1 MAKVLVTGAAG
12 FVGSHLVD
20 SLLADGHDV
29 VGLDNFSTG
38 NQSNIAHLSNEP
50 AFQFVERDIVTG
62 LGDLENVKFDQIFHL
77 ASPASPPRYMELA
90 IETMHV
96 NTTATELL
104 LQHATKHGSRL
115 LFASTSEIY
124 GDPHEHPQPESYWG
138 NVNPIGPRSVY
149 DEAKRFGETLVS
161 HFHRS
166 KKTDAVIVRIF
177 NTYGPRMDPDD
188 GRVVSSFIRDGI
200 KGVPFQVFGDGKQ
213 TRSFCYVSDLISG
226 LHAAMDSKITGP
238 VNLGNPKEFT
248 LLELAAKVGN
258 VLDVEPA
265 LEFKEL
271 PIDDPKQ
278 RQPDI
283 SYANS
288 ALNWEPK
295 IELSEGLALTAD
307 WMKTQIKQQD
317 FLTALLAH
325 RLYQLRSGAYQLET
339 YQAWQLFQHQSHRL
353 HWQ

>member
-20 SLLADGHDV
+20 SLLSEGHQV
-29 VGLDNFSTG
+29 FGVDNFSTG
-38 NQSNIAHLSNEP
+38 NQSNIAHLSGNNY
-50 AFQFVERDIVTG
+50 FQFVERDIVAG
-62 LGDLENVKFDQIFHL
+62 LGDLADVKFDQIFHL
-77 ASPASPPRYMELA
+77 ASPASPPHYMRLA
-90 IETMHV
+90 LETMHV

-104 LQHATKHGSRL
+104 LQHATKNGSRL

-124 GDPHEHPQPESYWG
+124 GDPHEHPQRESYWG

-149 DEAKRFGETLVS
+149 DEAKRFGETLCS
-161 HFHRS
+161 HYHRS
-166 KKTDAVIVRIF
+166 ENTDTVIVRIF

-200 KGVPFQVFGDGKQ
+200 KGKPFQVFGDGKQ
-213 TRSFCYVSDLISG
+213 TRSFCFVSDLVTG
-226 LHAAMDSKITGP
+226 LRAAMDSGITGP
-238 VNLGNPKEFT
+238 VNLGNPNEFT
-248 LLELAAKVGN
+248 LLELADQVGK
-258 VLDVEPA
+258 VLDIEPA

-283 SYANS
+283 SYAKS

-295 IELSEGLALTAD
+295 IEFAEGLRLTSD
-307 WMKTQIKQQD
+307 WMKTQIK
-317 FLTALLAH
+317 
-325 RLYQLRSGAYQLET
+325 
-339 YQAWQLFQHQSHRL
+339 
-353 HWQ
+353 

>member
-29 VGLDNFSTG
+29 TGVDNFSTG
-38 NQSNIAHLSNEP
+38 NPGNIAHLADNKS
-50 AFQFVERDIVTG
+50 FSFVERDIVTG
-62 LGDLENVKFDQIFHL
+62 LGDLENSKFDQIFHL
-77 ASPASPPRYMELA
+77 ASPASPPHYMRLA
-90 IETMHV
+90 LETMHV
-96 NTTATELL
+96 NTIATEKLL
-104 LQHATKHGSRL
+104 EHATKNASRL

-124 GDPHEHPQPESYWG
+124 GDPHEHPQKESYWG
-138 NVNPIGPRSVY
+138 NVNPIGPRSIY
-149 DEAKRFGETLVS
+149 DEAKRFGETLLS

-166 KKTDAVIVRIF
+166 ENTDTVIVRIF

-200 KGVPFQVFGDGKQ
+200 MGKSFQVFGDGKQ
-213 TRSFCYVSDLISG
+213 TRSFCFVSDLVAG
-226 LHAAMDSKITGP
+226 LRAAMDSGITGP
-238 VNLGNPKEFT
+238 VNLGNPNEFT
-248 LLELAAKVGN
+248 LLELATKVGKILEIDP
-258 VLDVEPA
+258 V

-283 SYANS
+283 SYAKS

-295 IELSEGLALTAD
+295 IELDEGLQLTAN
-307 WMKTQIKQQD
+307 WMKTRMRD
-317 FLTALLAH
+317 
-325 RLYQLRSGAYQLET
+325 
-339 YQAWQLFQHQSHRL
+339 
-353 HWQ
+353 

>member
-12 FVGSHLVD
+12 FVASHLVD
-20 SLLADGHDV
+20 SLLSDGHEV
-29 VGLDNFSTG
+29 IGIDNFSTG
-38 NQSNIAHLSNEP
+38 NQANIAHLADKKE
-50 AFQFVERDIVTG
+50 FKFVERDIVTG
-62 LGDLENVKFDQIFHL
+62 LGVLENVKFDQIFHL
-77 ASPASPPRYMELA
+77 ASPASPPHYIRLA

-124 GDPHEHPQPESYWG
+124 GDPHEHPQRESYWG

-149 DEAKRFGETLVS
+149 DEAKRFGETLLS

-166 KKTDAVIVRIF
+166 ENTDTVIVRIF

-200 KGVPFQVFGDGKQ
+200 KGKPFQVFGDGKQ
-213 TRSFCYVSDLISG
+213 TRSFCFVSDLVSG
-226 LHAAMDSKITGP
+226 LRAAMDRGITGP
-238 VNLGNPKEFT
+238 VNLGNPNEFT
-248 LLELAAKVGN
+248 LLDLASQVGKVLEIDP
-258 VLDVEPA
+258 V

-283 SYANS
+283 SHAKS
-288 ALNWEPK
+288 ALNWKPK
-295 IELSEGLALTAD
+295 IELAEGLQLTAD
-307 WMKTQIKQQD
+307 WMRNQ
-317 FLTALLAH
+317 LT
-325 RLYQLRSGAYQLET
+325 
-339 YQAWQLFQHQSHRL
+339 
-353 HWQ
+353 

>member
-12 FVGSHLVD
+12 FVGSNLVD
-20 SLLADGHDV
+20 SLLSDGHEV
-29 VGLDNFSTG
+29 FAIDNFCTG
-38 NQSNIAHLSNEP
+38 SSVNIAHLSDDKN
-50 AFQFVERDIVTG
+50 FTFIERDIISG
-62 LGDLENVKFDQIFHL
+62 LGEFESIKFDQIFHM

-96 NTTATELL
+96 NTTATEML

-124 GDPHEHPQPESYWG
+124 GDPHEHPQRESYWG

-149 DEAKRFGETLVS
+149 DEAKRFGETLLS

-166 KKTDAVIVRIF
+166 EGTDTVIVRIF

-188 GRVVSSFIRDGI
+188 GRVVSSFIRDGL
-200 KGVPFQVFGDGKQ
+200 KGKSFQVFGDGKQ
-213 TRSFCYVSDLISG
+213 TRSFCFVSDLVSG
-226 LHAAMDSKITGP
+226 LRAAMASGITGP
-238 VNLGNPKEFT
+238 VNLGNPNEFT
-248 LLELAAKVGN
+248 LLELATKVGS
-258 VLDVEPA
+258 VLCIEPV

-271 PIDDPKQ
+271 PVDDPKQ

-283 SYANS
+283 THAKS

-295 IELSEGLALTAD
+295 IELAEGLQLTAD
-307 WMKTQIKQQD
+307 WMKTR
-317 FLTALLAH
+317 LA
-325 RLYQLRSGAYQLET
+325 
-339 YQAWQLFQHQSHRL
+339 
-353 HWQ
+353 

>member
-20 SLLADGHDV
+20 SLLSDGHEV
-29 VGLDNFSTG
+29 FGIDNFCTG
-38 NQSNIAHLSNEP
+38 SPANIAHLSDNKN
-50 AFQFVERDIVTG
+50 FTFLERDIITG
-62 LGDLENVKFDQIFHL
+62 LGEFVDIKFDQIFHM

-96 NTTATELL
+96 NTTATEKLL
-104 LQHATKHGSRL
+104 EHATKNGSRI

-124 GDPHEHPQPESYWG
+124 GDPHEHPQRESYWG
-138 NVNPIGPRSVY
+138 NVNPIGPRSIY
-149 DEAKRFGETLVS
+149 DEAKRFGETLLS

-166 KKTDAVIVRIF
+166 EKTNTVIVRIF

-188 GRVVSSFIRDGI
+188 GRVVSSFVRDGI
-200 KGVPFQVFGDGKQ
+200 KGKPFQVFGDGKQ
-213 TRSFCYVSDLISG
+213 TRSFCFVSDLVAG
-226 LHAAMDSKITGP
+226 LRAAMESGITGP
-238 VNLGNPKEFT
+238 ANLGNPNEFT
-248 LLELAAKVGN
+248 LLELADQVGQA
-258 VLDVEPA
+258 LEMEPE

-283 SYANS
+283 SYAKS

-295 IELSEGLALTAD
+295 IELAEGLQLTAD
-307 WMKTQIKQQD
+307 WMKTQIK
-317 FLTALLAH
+317 
-325 RLYQLRSGAYQLET
+325 
-339 YQAWQLFQHQSHRL
+339 
-353 HWQ
+353 

>member
-12 FVGSHLVD
+12 FVGSNLVD
-20 SLLADGHDV
+20 SLLSDGHEV
-29 VGLDNFSTG
+29 FGIDNFCTG
-38 NQSNIAHLSNEP
+38 SPANIAHLSDDKN
-50 AFQFVERDIVTG
+50 FTFIERDIIAG
-62 LGDLENVKFDQIFHL
+62 LGEFESIKLDQIFHM

-96 NTTATELL
+96 NTTATEML
-104 LQHATKHGSRL
+104 LQHATKHSSRL

-124 GDPHEHPQPESYWG
+124 GDPHEHPQRESYWG
-138 NVNPIGPRSVY
+138 NVNPIGPRSIY
-149 DEAKRFGETLVS
+149 DEAKRFGETLLS

-166 KKTDAVIVRIF
+166 EGTDTVIVRIF

-200 KGVPFQVFGDGKQ
+200 KGKSFQVFGDGKQ
-213 TRSFCYVSDLISG
+213 TRSFCFVSDLVAG
-226 LHAAMDSKITGP
+226 LRAAMDSGITGP
-238 VNLGNPKEFT
+238 VNLGNPNEFT
-248 LLELAAKVGN
+248 LLELATKVGT
-258 VLDVEPA
+258 VLGIEPV

-283 SYANS
+283 SYAKS

-295 IELSEGLALTAD
+295 IELADGLQLTAD
-307 WMKTQIKQQD
+307 WMKTQIN
-317 FLTALLAH
+317 
-325 RLYQLRSGAYQLET
+325 
-339 YQAWQLFQHQSHRL
+339 
-353 HWQ
+353 

>member
-12 FVGSHLVD
+12 FVGSNLVD
-20 SLLADGHDV
+20 SLLSDGHEV
-29 VGLDNFSTG
+29 FGIDNFCTG
-38 NQSNIAHLSNEP
+38 SPANIAHLSDDKN
-50 AFQFVERDIVTG
+50 FTFIERDIIAG
-62 LGDLENVKFDQIFHL
+62 LGEFESIKFDQIFHM

-96 NTTATELL
+96 NTTATEML

-124 GDPHEHPQPESYWG
+124 GDPHEHPQRESYWG

-149 DEAKRFGETLVS
+149 DEAKRFGETLLS

-166 KKTDAVIVRIF
+166 EGTDTVIVRIF

-200 KGVPFQVFGDGKQ
+200 KGKSFQVFGDGKQ
-213 TRSFCYVSDLISG
+213 TRSFCFVSDLVAG
-226 LHAAMDSKITGP
+226 LRAAMDSGITGP
-238 VNLGNPKEFT
+238 VNLGNPNEFT
-248 LLELAAKVGN
+248 LLELATKVGT
-258 VLDVEPA
+258 VLGIEPV

-283 SYANS
+283 SYAKS

-295 IELSEGLALTAD
+295 IELAEGLRLTAD
-307 WMKTQIKQQD
+307 WMKT
-317 FLTALLAH
+317 
-325 RLYQLRSGAYQLET
+325 RLK
-339 YQAWQLFQHQSHRL
+339 
-353 HWQ
+353 

>member
-12 FVGSHLVD
+12 FVGSNLVD
-20 SLLADGHDV
+20 SLLSDGHEV
-29 VGLDNFSTG
+29 FGIDNFCTG
-38 NQSNIAHLSNEP
+38 SPANIAHLADNKN
-50 AFQFVERDIVTG
+50 FNFLERDIITG
-62 LGDLENVKFDQIFHL
+62 LGDFESLKFDQIFHM

-124 GDPHEHPQPESYWG
+124 GDPHEHPQRESYWG

-149 DEAKRFGETLVS
+149 DEAKRFGETLLS

-166 KKTDAVIVRIF
+166 EGTDTVIVRIF
-177 NTYGPRMDPDD
+177 NTYGPRLDPDD

-200 KGVPFQVFGDGKQ
+200 KGKSLPVFGDGKQ
-213 TRSFCYVSDLISG
+213 TRSFCFVSDLVAG
-226 LHAAMDSKITGP
+226 LRAAMDSGITGP
-238 VNLGNPKEFT
+238 VNLGNPNEFT
-248 LLELAAKVGN
+248 LLELATKVGS
-258 VLDVEPA
+258 VLGIEPV

-283 SYANS
+283 SYAKS

-295 IELSEGLALTAD
+295 IELAEGLHLTAD
-307 WMKTQIKQQD
+307 WMKTR
-317 FLTALLAH
+317 LA
-325 RLYQLRSGAYQLET
+325 
-339 YQAWQLFQHQSHRL
+339 
-353 HWQ
+353 

>member
-1 MAKVLVTGAAG
+1 MSKVLVTGAAG

-20 SLLADGHDV
+20 SLLGDGHEV
-29 VGLDNFSTG
+29 VGVDNFSTG
-38 NQSNIAHLSNEP
+38 NQANIAHLAANAS
-50 AFQFVERDIVTG
+50 FQFFELDIVAG
-62 LGDLENVKFDQIFHL
+62 LGDLESIKFDQIFHL
-77 ASPASPPRYMELA
+77 ASPASPPHYMRLA

-96 NTTATELL
+96 NTTATEIL
-104 LQHATKHGSRL
+104 LQQATRHGSRL

-124 GDPHEHPQPESYWG
+124 GDPHEHPQRESYWG

-149 DEAKRFGETLVS
+149 DEAKRFGETLLS

-166 KKTDAVIVRIF
+166 ENTDTVIVRIF

-200 KGVPFQVFGDGKQ
+200 KAKPFQVFGDGKQ
-213 TRSFCYVSDLISG
+213 TRSFCFVSDLVAG
-226 LHAAMDSKITGP
+226 LRGAMDSGISGP
-238 VNLGNPKEFT
+238 VNLGNPNEFT
-248 LLELAAKVGN
+248 LLELATEVGK
-258 VLDVEPA
+258 VLDIDPV

-283 SYANS
+283 SYAKS

-295 IELSEGLALTAD
+295 IELSEGLQLTAD
-307 WMKTQIKQQD
+307 WMKTR
-317 FLTALLAH
+317 LA
-325 RLYQLRSGAYQLET
+325 
-339 YQAWQLFQHQSHRL
+339 
-353 HWQ
+353 